1 MRLRLRPP
9 SIVVLTPHTPSF
21 VFFVLLLLTGTV
33 LVKLLAHSFIG
44 GASAP
49 YIPLSMSV
57 S

>member
-44 GASAP
+44 AASAP